1 MDFSV
6 MLVNILLFMLGM
18 LLVILVILILN
29 INILII
35 DRYLLCLCFF
45 FDLYVIFILIW
56 NKLMYGDGWMGCY
69 IYYIF

>member
-1 MDFSV
+1 
-6 MLVNILLFMLGM
+6 MLVNILLFMF
-18 LLVILVILILN
+18 VRNVVSDFSN
-29 INILII
+29 FDFEYKYFDYR
-35 DRYLLCLCFF
+35 DRYLLCFCFF